1 MKAKLVGWI
10 EKTQGSFGDTVFKEK
25 DGQTHIV
32 RKPSKRKSEYSEKEV
47 ATKKRWA
54 IANDYYQY
62 VQLKPELL
70 ALYQQASEDTGK
82 TVFMLCKNDW
92 LKPPEITDLKLA
104 AYNGKPGDLI
114 RIWTRDTIGVVDASV
129 KIFDSDDLT
138 VYEQGPA
145 VAEVEGAKFAGFWQ
159 YTATASVPVGKS
171 VIVEVYVHDH
181 PGNESWTSGEQ
192 KIK

>member
-32 RKPSKRKSEYSEKEV
+32 RKPSERTSEYTEKEV
-47 ATKKRWA
+47 ARKKRWA

-70 ALYQQASEDTGK
+70 TLYQQASEDTGK

-92 LKPPEITDLKLA
+92 LKPPEITNLKLA
-104 AYNGKPGDLI
+104 AYNGKTGDVVS
-114 RIWTRDTIGVVDASV
+114 IWTRDTIGVVSV
-129 KIFDSDDLT
+129 DVRIYDEEEGT

-145 VAEVEGAKFAGFWQ
+145 VPEVEGAKYAGFWI
-159 YTATASVPVGKS
+159 YHATTTIPVGKS
-171 VIVEVYVHDH
+171 VIVEATAFDH
-181 PGNESWTSGEQ
+181 PGNKARLSGEQ
-192 KIK
+192 IIK